1 MASDD
6 EEKCDSGR
14 KGDVADKAEN
24 TNGVL
29 EDRHAEGER
38 EEKS

>member
-1 MASDD
+1 MMKRSVTM
-6 EEKCDSGR
+6 EGKVTWLT
-14 KGDVADKAEN
+14 KMEN

-29 EDRHAEGER
+29 EDRHMGGKR